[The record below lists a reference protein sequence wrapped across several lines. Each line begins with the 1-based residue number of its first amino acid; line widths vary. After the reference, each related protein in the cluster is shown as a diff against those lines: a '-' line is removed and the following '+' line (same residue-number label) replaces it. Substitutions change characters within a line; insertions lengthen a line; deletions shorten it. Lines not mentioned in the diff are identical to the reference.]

1 MRILS
6 DGWVVGAWR
15 SVEEEGALGWGEHL
29 KQIAFVLETLRTV
42 KVNKGKML
50 KSFL

>member
-1 MRILS
+1 M
-6 DGWVVGAWR
+6 DGLWGLGEGL

-42 KVNKGKML
+42 KANKGKM
-50 KSFL
+50 